1 MKTKLNNEQQSKGV
15 GGVGGNAG
23 YQMLQTKFAG
33 WQKKAHPTGYPPCC
47 HYHDASYKLQQSAAA
62 KLNSSV
68 ANIDFPPLADN
79 RPSPL
84 AN

>member
-1 MKTKLNNEQQSKGV
+1 MSSSPKVLAVWVEMLVTKCCKPNSP
-15 GGVGGNAG
+15 AG
-23 YQMLQTKFAG
+23 K
-33 WQKKAHPTGYPPCC
+33 KKAHPTGYPPCC
-47 HYHDASYKLQQSAAA
+47 HYHVASYKLQQSAAA